1 MEAQG
6 CSFGKEPA
14 NKVYVVAAEPEVRM
28 EIMNLVRTL
37 RQNRISADMDYMG
50 RSMKSQMKSAGSL
63 AKYACILGNA
73 EIEKG
78 VIAVKNLG
86 EGTQEELTLEQLINK
101 LR

>member
-1 MEAQG
+1 
-6 CSFGKEPA
+6 
-14 NKVYVVAAEPEVRM
+14 
-28 EIMNLVRTL
+28 
-37 RQNRISADMDYMG
+37 
-50 RSMKSQMKSAGSL
+50 MKSQMKSAGSL

>member
-37 RQNRISADMDYMG
+37 RQNSISADMDYMG
-50 RSMKSQMKSAGSL
+50 RSMKSQMKSAGNF
-63 AKYACILGNA
+63 AEYACIIGREELD
-73 EIEKG
+73 
-78 VIAVKNLG
+78 KNIITFKDLK
-86 EGTQEELTLEQLINK
+86 EGTQEELSLESIINK
-101 LR
+101 LK

>member
-50 RSMKSQMKSAGSL
+50 RSMKSQMKAAGNT
-63 AKYACILGNA
+63 AKFACIIGREELDKKL
-73 EIEKG
+73 ITLKDL
-78 VIAVKNLG
+78 K
-86 EGTQEELTLEQLINK
+86 EGTQEELSLETMINK